1 MTAELKARI
10 ENEREW
16 RTFMLEEFKS
26 IKDEL
31 KDIKDEQKKQYGI
44 NKVLA
49 TKIGMLAML
58 AGIIGNQ
65 IAQGVY
71 TLLMNK

>member
-31 KDIKDEQKKQYGI
+31 KDIKEEQKKQYGI

-49 TKIGMLAML
+49 TKIGMLAMF

-65 IAQGVY
+65 IAQGVA
-71 TLLMNK
+71 LLMNK